1 MRLLLHNPNSN
12 AGLTYRLGAAAAPFL
27 LSGQTLKLSTAT
39 RGPAFIGSDATIDAA
54 RQRLFEELEVQA
66 ADCDAVVLGCFGDL
80 GIDDL
85 RRRIGKP
92 IVSLWDAF
100 FALAPL
106 SGRRY
111 GMVTTSEFWRERLR
125 AEIRAR
131 HLSTN
136 IVAIEVVAVAAME
149 SEERLEAAVAAA
161 LGELARK
168 PDVDARVLAGALLIA
183 LPASPADRLSP
194 FGVLRAAINLATL

>member
-1 MRLLLHNPNSN
+1 MN
-12 AGLTYRLGAAAAPFL
+12 RLGAAAAPFL
-27 LSGQTLKLSTAT
+27 LSGQTLRLSTAT

-54 RQRLFEELEVQA
+54 RRQLFEELEVKA

-80 GIDDL
+80 RIGDL

-111 GMVTTSEFWRERLR
+111 GMVTTSEFWREKLR

-131 HLSTN
+131 DLSSS
-136 IVAIEVVAVAAME
+136 IVAIEVVAVAATE
-149 SEERLEAAVAAA
+149 SEERLQAAVTVA
-161 LGELARK
+161 LDELARK
-168 PDVDARVLAGALLIA
+168 PDVDATVLAGALLIA
-183 LPASPADRLSP
+183 LPVSPADRLSR
-194 FGVLRAAINLATL
+194 FDALKAAINFATL